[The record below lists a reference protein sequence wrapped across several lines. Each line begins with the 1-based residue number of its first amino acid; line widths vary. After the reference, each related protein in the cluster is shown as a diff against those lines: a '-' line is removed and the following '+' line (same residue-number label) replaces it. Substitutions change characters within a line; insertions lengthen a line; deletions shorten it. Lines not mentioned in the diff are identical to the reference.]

1 MRNSRSLNYEQAL
14 SRTAELC
21 SRCEQ
26 CTPVLRKK
34 MSTWGVPAGDADRVI
49 RKLEELNFVDD
60 FRYARAY
67 AYDKLEY
74 SGWGRNKIIQGLWAK
89 RLSRAAIEQ
98 SLSEIEDEQYVDIAR
113 RVIKAK
119 IRQSKEGVS
128 TFDSRMKILRFA
140 MQRGFEARIASSLLK
155 DIIREMDDTDTD
167 NETWDE
173 Q

>member
-1 MRNSRSLNYEQAL
+1 ML
-14 SRTAELC
+14 
-21 SRCEQ
+21 
-26 CTPVLRKK
+26 
-34 MSTWGVPAGDADRVI
+34 
-49 RKLEELNFVDD
+49 
-60 FRYARAY
+60 FR
-67 AYDKLEY
+67 

-167 NETWDE
+167 DETWDE

>member
-26 CTPVLRKK
+26 CTPDLRKK
-34 MSTWGVPAGDADRVI
+34 MSTWGVPAGDADRII

-67 AYDKLEY
+67 
-74 SGWGRNKIIQGLWAK
+74 
-89 RLSRAAIEQ
+89 EQ
-98 SLSEIEDEQYVDIAR
+98 SLSEIEDEQYFDIAR

-167 NETWDE
+167 DETWDE